1 VAVREVTVRG
11 WQAVGGKQVKL
22 EKQAA
27 ARALFMTENPIF
39 SSLILLFL
47 QNNSKI
53 GLKQS
58 FSWIRD
64 LQVCLKDP
72 PQNLASFEVLEDQR

>member
-27 ARALFMTENPIF
+27 ARALFMTH
-39 SSLILLFL
+39 L
-47 QNNSKI
+47 QLTHSPVFA
-53 GLKQS
+53 KQ
-58 FSWIRD
+58 
-64 LQVCLKDP
+64 LKDRP
-72 PQNLASFEVLEDQR
+72 